1 MKGYFTNIEKATKEN
16 TDYRR
21 VLYTTKNS
29 QLVLMCVMPG
39 DEIGEEVHHDR
50 DQFLRIEEGQGK
62 AILDGVEH
70 DVKEDDAI
78 IVPAGTLHNF
88 INTGTVAL
96 KLYTVYAPPEHK
108 HDTLQKTKAD
118 EQAQEDDH
126 FDGVTSE

>member
-1 MKGYFTNIEKATKEN
+1 M
-16 TDYRR
+16 R
-21 VLYTTKNS
+21 
-29 QLVLMCVMPG
+29 VMPG